1 MNEKMNSSRGC
12 FERHYD
18 EPATNEYASP
28 LCYMHELDPAY
39 FGLASPTALD
49 RKQRDP
55 GVALSALVITH
66 AWRDKIV
73 RTCGRLRMSME
84 AFRQTIRRQP
94 AL

>member
-12 FERHYD
+12 FERHSD

-28 LCYMHELDPAY
+28 PCYMHELDPAY
-39 FGLASPTALD
+39 FGLASPTASD

-55 GVALSALVITH
+55 AGNLLVATH
-66 AWRDKIV
+66 TLRDKII
-73 RTCGRLRMSME
+73 RACRRLRMSME

-94 AL
+94 AP